1 MSIGSSS
8 SVNEGTYYYDG
19 GNYSTTET
27 ETGKL
32 WTDGKMIYR
41 KVVDFGALPNATTK
55 NTAHGISTIETLI
68 NVSGIATSGTSY
80 YPLPAPRLTANLGVA
95 VSLSGTNISIVTGTN
110 WSGYNGMFTLEYT
123 KV

>member
-19 GNYSTTET
+19 GNYSNTET

-32 WTDGKMIYR
+32 WIDGNPIYR
-41 KVVDFGALPNATTK
+41 KVVNIAALPNTTS
-55 NTAHGISTIETLI
+55 TTYPHGITTTDTII
-68 NVSGIATSGTSY
+68 SCRGM
-80 YPLPAPRLTANLGVA
+80 AN
-95 VSLSGTNISIVTGTN
+95 SGTNELPMPRTGAGGAGWIDIYANSTN
-110 WSGYNGMFTLEYT
+110 ITIASGTDLSTWSAFVIMEYT